1 MGQSTNWR
9 VRHASVVLVAESH
22 IDPTSIAPSELRS
35 AGVIP
40 PDWTVTNEVIIPV
53 FAEIAYANGVR
64 MRTEGNR
71 CIFQQESNIEF
82 PDKYEIHDMATK
94 YVAGTELA
102 IRYQAVGINWQ
113 LDVQPDI
120 QSSPLLQT
128 LLNESNDLAGF
139 QPQSIQMVKP
149 LDGKT
154 CNLTFTANQGEVSV
168 AVNYHY
174 QLSERRARQ
183 IIATWPECQKHL
195 RQEIIAAILPRNL
208 A

>member
-1 MGQSTNWR
+1 MGQSTNWQ
-9 VRHASVVLVAESH
+9 VRHASVVLVAESP
-22 IDPTSIAPSELRS
+22 IEPTSIAPSKLRS
-35 AGVIP
+35 AGIIP
-40 PDWTVTNEVIIPV
+40 HNWTITNEVIMPV
-53 FAEIAYANGVR
+53 FAEIVYANGVR

-71 CIFQQESNIEF
+71 CIFQQESNVEF
-82 PDKYEIHDMATK
+82 PGEYEIHDMAIK

-102 IRYQAVGINWQ
+102 IQYQAIGINWQ
-113 LDVQPDI
+113 LDVQSDI
-120 QSSPLLQT
+120 QGSQLLQT

-139 QPQSIQMVKP
+139 QLQSIQMVKP

-154 CNLTFTANQGEVSV
+154 CNLTFTANRGEVSV

-174 QLSERRARQ
+174 QLSELRAGQ